1 MNFMQAFSETL
12 GKEQPAAA
20 APTQPTQQTQTDTT
34 RTGFDE
40 DMKAYIDAKFEAL
53 KSDLLADMT
62 HSDSKVETVET
73 PEETDTILRPEE
85 QQAQESLNNT
95 IENK

>member
-1 MNFMQAFSETL
+1 MQAFSETL

-20 APTQPTQQTQTDTT
+20 APTQLTQTDTT
-34 RTGFDE
+34 RTGFDD

-62 HSDSKVETVET
+62 QSEPKVNKVET
-73 PEETDTILRPEE
+73 PEETDNRPEE
-85 QQAQESLNNT
+85 QQAIEAINNT
-95 IENK
+95 IDNK

>member
-20 APTQPTQQTQTDTT
+20 APTQQTQTDTT
-34 RTGFDE
+34 RTGFDD

-62 HSDSKVETVET
+62 HSDSKVETVAT

-85 QQAQESLNNT
+85 KQAQESINNT

>member
-1 MNFMQAFSETL
+1 MQAFSETL
-12 GKEQPAAA
+12 GKEQAAA
-20 APTQPTQQTQTDTT
+20 APTQLTQQQTQTDTT

-62 HSDSKVETVET
+62 QSEPKVETVAT
-73 PEETDTILRPEE
+73 PEETDNILRPEE
-85 QQAQESLNNT
+85 KQAQESLNNT

>member
-12 GKEQPAAA
+12 GKEQAAA
-20 APTQPTQQTQTDTT
+20 APTQLTQTDTT

-62 HSDSKVETVET
+62 QSEPKVETVAT
-73 PEETDTILRPEE
+73 PEETDNILRPEE
-85 QQAQESLNNT
+85 KQAQESLNNT

>member
-12 GKEQPAAA
+12 GKEQAAA
-20 APTQPTQQTQTDTT
+20 APTHQQTQTDTT
-34 RTGFDE
+34 RTGFDD

-62 HSDSKVETVET
+62 KSEPEVTKVET
-73 PEETDTILRPEE
+73 PEETVNRPEE
-85 QQAQESLNNT
+85 NQAQESINNT
-95 IENK
+95 IDNK

>member
-1 MNFMQAFSETL
+1 MQAFSETL
-12 GKEQPAAA
+12 GKEQAAA
-20 APTQPTQQTQTDTT
+20 APTQLTQTDTT

-62 HSDSKVETVET
+62 QSEPKVETVAT
-73 PEETDTILRPEE
+73 PEETDNRPEE
-85 QQAQESLNNT
+85 QQAIEAINST

>member
-1 MNFMQAFSETL
+1 MQAFSETL

-20 APTQPTQQTQTDTT
+20 APTQPTQTDTT

-40 DMKAYIDAKFEAL
+40 DMKAYIDAKIEAL

-85 QQAQESLNNT
+85 KQAQESINNT

>member
-12 GKEQPAAA
+12 GKEQPATPS
-20 APTQPTQQTQTDTT
+20 PTQPTQTDTT
-34 RTGFDE
+34 RTGFDD

-62 HSDSKVETVET
+62 QPGPKVNEVET
-73 PEETDTILRPEE
+73 PEETDNILRPEE

>member
-12 GKEQPAAA
+12 GKEQPAAPS
-20 APTQPTQQTQTDTT
+20 PTQPTQQTQTDTT

-62 HSDSKVETVET
+62 QSGPKDNEVET
-73 PEETDTILRPEE
+73 PEETDNILRPEE
-85 QQAQESLNNT
+85 LQAQESLNNT
-95 IENK
+95 IDNK

>member
-20 APTQPTQQTQTDTT
+20 SPTQPTQSTQSDTT

-62 HSDSKVETVET
+62 QTGPKDTVET

-85 QQAQESLNNT
+85 QQAIESLNNT
-95 IENK
+95 IDNK

>member
-12 GKEQPAAA
+12 GKEQSA
-20 APTQPTQQTQTDTT
+20 APTQQTQPTQTDTT

-62 HSDSKVETVET
+62 KSEPEVTKVET

-85 QQAQESLNNT
+85 NQAQESLNNT